1 MKQALSI
8 LPLEDSFSQL
18 FKKSC
23 IELVSNKPI
32 STIHKDTEE
41 ENAPIINMIPMEM
54 EVEED
59 KEEDPK
65 KPLYQL
71 LYQVTVTL
79 NSLVDL
85 FPSQFTSFYL
95 DISPL
100 FTEVSNKPFLFTL
113 QDSSITAILQLLTH
127 MVRLNSSTSSLFF
140 TGKNEM
146 KPFFFLLH
154 AYSYQ
159 TSSLIQ
165 PA

>member
-23 IELVSNKPI
+23 IELISNKPN
-32 STIHKDTEE
+32 TTQQETEE
-41 ENAPIINMIPMEM
+41 ENAPIVNMIPMEI

-113 QDSSITAILQLLTH
+113 QDSSITAILQVLTH

-154 AYSYQ
+154 AYS
-159 TSSLIQ
+159 
-165 PA
+165 